1 MPDVPGLSI
10 IVAGV
15 DGQRL
20 YGALETAM
28 AAAALGSTARIFLQ
42 GEAVALLR
50 EPVSAGGDLARKAA
64 GLPELGWMIGE
75 AAAMEVGLFA
85 CQSGMALVGLTSDAM
100 VPHVKA
106 AGLVS
111 FLSEL
116 GNSDRLLVY

>member
-1 MPDVPGLSI
+1 MPGLNI
-10 IVAGV
+10 IVAGA

-28 AAAALGSTARIFLQ
+28 AAAALGSPARIFLQ

-50 EPVSAGGDLARKAA
+50 EPVSAAGDRTRKAA
-64 GLPELGWMIGE
+64 GLPELAWMIGE

-85 CQSGMALVGLTSDAM
+85 CQSGMALVGLTAAEM
-100 VPHVKA
+100 APQVRA

-111 FLSEL
+111 FLRDV
-116 GNSDRLLVY
+116 GDGDRLLVY